1 MKARECRASA
11 RARSANLNFC
21 FKMKAAGYTAD
32 GNAQM
37 VLKQMIICKECYAH
51 QSGVCA

>member
-11 RARSANLNFC
+11 RAQSANLNFC

-32 GNAQM
+32 GNGQM
-37 VLKQMIICKECYAH
+37 VLKQMIICEECYAH
-51 QSGVCA
+51 QCGVCA